1 MASGANVNWERRR
14 VGYGISNEWGGTKNL
29 VSVIETANCV
39 SFFFV
44 VFWQF
49 DDVLEFRYRMLRGI
63 LPAIR
68 VSGIE
73 WVLVTKCNLDF
84 MDLVFCCKCIG
95 VYDGA

>member
-63 LPAIR
+63 CLQL
-68 VSGIE
+68 GFLE
-73 WVLVTKCNLDF
+73 LNGFW
-84 MDLVFCCKCIG
+84 
-95 VYDGA
+95 